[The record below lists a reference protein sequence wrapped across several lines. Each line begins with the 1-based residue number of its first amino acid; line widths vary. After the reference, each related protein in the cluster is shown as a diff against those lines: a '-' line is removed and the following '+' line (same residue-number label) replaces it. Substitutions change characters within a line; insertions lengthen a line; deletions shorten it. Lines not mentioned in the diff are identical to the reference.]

1 MTTPVMP
8 DLRQLRYFVAVAEEK
23 HFGRAAARLSMTQPP
38 LSQAIR
44 ALEETLG
51 VELFARTKRSVE
63 LTPVG
68 VDLLPEVRRLLAS
81 AEALRPLAQSL
92 ARGESGGLSLSFVS
106 TADYGLLPPLLRDF
120 GVRHPRV
127 RLQLAEATSD
137 VQFEELV
144 AGHIDAGLVIGPL
157 PPRYAAQLSWLPI
170 AREPLVIAMSAQMA
184 AQIEAQI
191 DAVKERNAKQTEDR
205 SAHVADERNA
215 KSTKDR
221 SARTTGRLDAKAT
234 QKTIQKAT
242 QQARVQAA
250 RRAPEENGGE
260 HPLPVPAEWRDTPIS
275 LRDAA
280 DAPLVI
286 FPRRL
291 APGFYDIIMD
301 CYGVAGVTPR
311 IGQEAIQ
318 MQTIVSLVSAGMGVA
333 LVPQSLRNLRRT
345 GVVYRPLT
353 EAVPAIE
360 TGLVWRTQAV
370 SPVLA
375 GFIEIARAHAAGSG
389 RD

>member
-1 MTTPVMP
+1 MLPTIP

-63 LTPVG
+63 LTAVG
-68 VDLLPEVRRLLAS
+68 ADLLPEVQRLLAA
-81 AEALRPLAQSL
+81 AEGLRPLAQSL
-92 ARGESGGLSLSFVS
+92 ARGEAGVLSLAFVS
-106 TADYGLLPPLLRDF
+106 TADYGLLPLLLRDF
-120 GVRHPRV
+120 GARHPRV
-127 RLQLAEATSD
+127 RLELTEATSD
-137 VQFEELV
+137 VQVEELA
-144 AGHIDAGLVIGPL
+144 AGRIDAGLVIAPL
-157 PPRYAAQLSWLPI
+157 PPRHAAQLSWLPI
-170 AREPLVIAMSAQMA
+170 AREPLVIAMSTEMA
-184 AQIEAQI
+184 A
-191 DAVKERNAKQTEDR
+191 
-205 SAHVADERNA
+205 
-215 KSTKDR
+215 
-221 SARTTGRLDAKAT
+221 
-234 QKTIQKAT
+234 
-242 QQARVQAA
+242 RVPGAGGV
-250 RRAPEENGGE
+250 NGGVE
-260 HPLPVPAEWRDTPIS
+260 DGLKDGGRGREKGEAGEIGKARGKPGADPGAEWLDTPVS
-275 LRDAA
+275 LRDLA

-301 CYGVAGVTPR
+301 CYGVAGLAPR

-345 GVVYRPLT
+345 GVVYRPLS
-353 EAVPAIE
+353 ESVPAIE
-360 TGLVWRTQAV
+360 TGLVWRTDEV

-375 GFIEIARAHAAGSG
+375 GFIEIVRAHAATVAPRAERG
-389 RD
+389 DAAVKPLL

>member
-1 MTTPVMP
+1 MLPLTP
-8 DLRQLRYFVAVAEEK
+8 DLRQLRYFIAVAEEK

-81 AEALRPLAQSL
+81 AEGLRPLAQSL
-92 ARGESGGLSLSFVS
+92 ARGEAGVLSLAFVS
-106 TADYGLLPPLLRDF
+106 TADYGLLPLLLRDF
-120 GVRHPRV
+120 GARHPRV

-137 VQFEELV
+137 VQIDELV
-144 AGHIDAGLVIGPL
+144 AGRIDAGLVIAPL
-157 PPRYAAQLSWLPI
+157 PPRHLAQLSWLPI
-170 AREPLVIAMSAQMA
+170 AREPLVIAMSSELA
-184 AQIEAQI
+184 
-191 DAVKERNAKQTEDR
+191 
-205 SAHVADERNA
+205 
-215 KSTKDR
+215 
-221 SARTTGRLDAKAT
+221 
-234 QKTIQKAT
+234 
-242 QQARVQAA
+242 
-250 RRAPEENGGE
+250 E
-260 HPLPVPAEWRDTPIS
+260 HAGSNPDGDWRDEPVS
-275 LRDAA
+275 LRDVA

-301 CYGVAGVTPR
+301 CYGVAGLAPR
-311 IGQEAIQ
+311 VGQEAIQ

-345 GVVYRPLT
+345 GVVYRPLS
-353 EAVPAIE
+353 ESVPAIE
-360 TGLVWRTQAV
+360 TGLVWRTAEV

-375 GFIEIARAHAAGSG
+375 GFIEIVRAHAATMEAQFAAP
-389 RD
+389 RV

>member
-1 MTTPVMP
+1 MLPAVP
-8 DLRQLRYFVAVAEEK
+8 DLRQLRYFVTVAEEK

-63 LTPVG
+63 LTAVG
-68 VDLLPEVRRLLAS
+68 ADLLPEVRRLLAS
-81 AEALRPLAQSL
+81 AEGLRPLAQSL
-92 ARGESGGLSLSFVS
+92 ARGEAGVLSLAFVS

-120 GVRHPRV
+120 GARHPRV
-127 RLQLAEATSD
+127 RLELTEATSD
-137 VQFEELV
+137 VQLDELT
-144 AGHIDAGLVIGPL
+144 AGRIDAGLVIAPL
-157 PPRYAAQLSWLPI
+157 PSRHAAQLAWLPI
-170 AREPLVIAMSAQMA
+170 VREPLVIAMSTDMAQRLGSA
-184 AQIEAQI
+184 
-191 DAVKERNAKQTEDR
+191 DACAGG
-205 SAHVADERNA
+205 ADPRAEW
-215 KSTKDR
+215 
-221 SARTTGRLDAKAT
+221 LDA
-234 QKTIQKAT
+234 
-242 QQARVQAA
+242 
-250 RRAPEENGGE
+250 
-260 HPLPVPAEWRDTPIS
+260 PIS
-275 LRDAA
+275 LRDVA

-301 CYGVAGVTPR
+301 CYGVAGLAPR

-345 GVVYRPLT
+345 GVVYRPLSGS
-353 EAVPAIE
+353 VPAIE
-360 TGLVWRTQAV
+360 TGLAWRTDEV

-375 GFIEIARAHAAGSG
+375 GFIDIVRAHAAAVGAQ
-389 RD
+389 RVAPDD